1 MPAFPTVVAIAFFCL
16 RAHRNKTAAMMRIAP
31 AADPTPMPAFAPVDK
46 PDELLESVDSV
57 LLLLLD
63 SFGVGVESGLVVV
76 VKVLGIEVLVDDTDA
91 LLAFRKARAGSI
103 GAIATAVSVPQQ
115 SVFEP
120 QHHSVEFSVPSQG
133 VTCTVTLA
141 SL

>member
-1 MPAFPTVVAIAFFCL
+1 MPAFSTVVAFAFFRL
-16 RAHRNKTAAMMRIAP
+16 RAHRNKTAAIMRMAP
-31 AADPTPMPAFAPVDK
+31 AADPIPMPAFAPADR
-46 PDELLESVDSV
+46 PDEPLAFADSV

-76 VKVLGIEVLVDDTDA
+76 VKVLGIEVLVDDADA
-91 LLAFRKARAGSI
+91 LLAFREARAGSI
-103 GAIATAVSVPQQ
+103 GAIVTAVSVPQQ

-141 SL
+141 S